1 MHISEDFLKE
11 KKSSLT
17 PSGWKSLSGWL
28 KCPSQSSLLSGNLCE
43 YTFTQVCVFVLQA
56 ALAVIIVVNLQAIM
70 AQLKDVCVLWK
81 ADRLDLVS
89 VQIYR
94 VWHADFFLI
103 VVAPFLQLVWVASL
117 IFTLIFNL
125 DLGLVVAVAFS
136 LLTLLY
142 RTQRSV
148 NKIFDCTN
156 ISQRIKLAR
165 MKPTPGN
172 YLCAICS

>member
-1 MHISEDFLKE
+1 M
-11 KKSSLT
+11 
-17 PSGWKSLSGWL
+17 
-28 KCPSQSSLLSGNLCE
+28 
-43 YTFTQVCVFVLQA
+43 LQA

-70 AQLKDVCVLWK
+70 AQFKDVCVLWK

-94 VWHADFFLI
+94 VWHADLSLM

-156 ISQRIKLAR
+156 VSLRIKLAR

-172 YLCAICS
+172 NLCAICS

>member
-11 KKSSLT
+11 KNQV
-17 PSGWKSLSGWL
+17 WL
-28 KCPSQSSLLSGNLCE
+28 HLDENLCQADSSVPASL
-43 YTFTQVCVFVLQA
+43 YCSAVTCVNVCVCVFVLQA
-56 ALAVIIVVNLQAIM
+56 ALAVIIVVNLQAII
-70 AQLKDVCVLWK
+70 AQFKDVCVLWK

-94 VWHADFFLI
+94 VWHADFSLMFA
-103 VVAPFLQLVWVASL
+103 APFLQLVWVASL
-117 IFTLIFNL
+117 IFTLIFSL

-148 NKIFDCTN
+148 NKIFDCTKV
-156 ISQRIKLAR
+156 SLRIKLAR

-172 YLCAICS
+172 DLCAICS

>member
-11 KKSSLT
+11 KNQVGLH
-17 PSGWKSLSGWL
+17 LDE
-28 KCPSQSSLLSGNLCE
+28 NLCQADSSVPASLHRSALT
-43 YTFTQVCVFVLQA
+43 YVCVCVFVLQA

-70 AQLKDVCVLWK
+70 AQFKDVCVLWK

-94 VWHADFFLI
+94 VWHADLSLTLA
-103 VVAPFLQLVWVASL
+103 APFLQLVWVASL

-148 NKIFDCTN
+148 NEIFDCTN
-156 ISQRIKLAR
+156 VSLRIELAR

-172 YLCAICS
+172 DLCAICS